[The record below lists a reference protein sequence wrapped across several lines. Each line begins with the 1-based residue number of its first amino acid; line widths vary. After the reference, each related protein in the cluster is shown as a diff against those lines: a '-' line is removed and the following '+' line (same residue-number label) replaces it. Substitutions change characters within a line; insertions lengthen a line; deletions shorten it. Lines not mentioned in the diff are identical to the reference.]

1 MLNRLFGNYLVN
13 RGYLEPAQL
22 DNLLESINGYKADPE
37 TVILINKFLTLS
49 QIQSIQQSQ
58 AQEESFTDAALRLQ
72 MLTDNQIEQII
83 QFQSL
88 PVMCFAQLLLDRQ
101 ILCMCFRI
109 FKCIINLQMNSF
121 MFYVLMIWNR
131 SFVFLSLFK
140 IQECMN

>member
-72 MLTDNQIEQII
+72 MLTDIVSRRYYACAFGFSNVSSIY
-83 QFQSL
+83 
-88 PVMCFAQLLLDRQ
+88 R
-101 ILCMCFRI
+101 
-109 FKCIINLQMNSF
+109 
-121 MFYVLMIWNR
+121 
-131 SFVFLSLFK
+131 
-140 IQECMN
+140 